1 MVRTQVQLTHEQMT
15 ALRKL
20 SASSGR
26 SMADLIREA
35 LDLLLSNGS
44 RRSDEELRRRALNA
58 AGRFRSGSRDISS
71 QHDRYLEEAY
81 RE

>member
-1 MVRTQVQLTHEQMT
+1 MIRTQIQLTPDQM
-15 ALRKL
+15 AGLKKV
-20 SASSGR
+20 AAQSGR

-35 LDLLLSNGS
+35 VDLLLENGGPQN
-44 RRSDEELRRRALNA
+44 EEDQFRRALNA

-71 QHDRYLEEAY
+71 RHDRYLEEAY

>member
-1 MVRTQVQLTHEQMT
+1 MIRTQIQLTPEQI
-15 ALRKL
+15 AGLKKIAAQSR
-20 SASSGR
+20 R

-35 LDLLLSNGS
+35 VDRLLDNAGP
-44 RRSDEELRRRALNA
+44 RSEEDQFRRALNA

-71 QHDRYLEEAY
+71 RHDRYLEEAY